1 MDNRSVATKAVLVDP
16 IGKLKSFRGYTY
28 TDNRP
33 GFNLPGIDYVS
44 QELQTAYPQ
53 FVENALFE
61 TNADGSPFLW
71 YNPMM
76 PQVIQQEA
84 LLNVVGRVENLE
96 KGTPSTLQTIGT
108 STSLTNATLTN
119 LASVTLTPGTWSV
132 QGTVLCT
139 ASALAVFGSTFA
151 YLEVTGETA
160 PWYAYW
166 RDSATLAAGAVRST
180 AVPSRYLT
188 VAANTVV
195 TLRLNT
201 AFTLGT
207 ATGQGFVQ
215 AIKVG

>member
-1 MDNRSVATKAVLVDP
+1 MDA
-16 IGKLKSFRGYTY
+16 
-28 TDNRP
+28 RP
-33 GFNLPGIDYVS
+33 GGIENVDLVAQEVSSVFPNQVWTIPGGYNL
-44 QELQTAYPQ
+44 
-53 FVENALFE
+53 
-61 TNADGSPFLW
+61 DGSDTMFYVDTAVTAL
-71 YNPMM
+71 
-76 PQVIQQEA
+76 QQEA
-84 LLNVVGRVENLE
+84 LLNVNARVEILE
-96 KGTPSTLQTIGT
+96 GGVPTTLQTIGT

-166 RDSATLAAGAVRST
+166 RDSATLAAGAVRSA

-195 TLRLNT
+195 TLRLST